1 MQQSL
6 YELKVEC
13 GRAKQN
19 KYNKKNL
26 LIDGKWVA
34 EDEWLIP
41 GYIRPSEIV
50 GKKKV

>member
-1 MQQSL
+1 MKSL
-6 YELKVEC
+6 C
-13 GRAKQN
+13 N
-19 KYNKKNL
+19 KA
-26 LIDGKWVA
+26 IDGKWVA